1 MATRFHLL
9 ISMSLLAALSG
20 CIDPPKSPHVS
31 VHDLVTDLEKARPL
45 AEQGSAEDQYQL
57 GLRYESATPQDH
69 REAVSWYRMAAQ
81 QRHAGALYRL
91 CLLSDKGRGTAQ
103 DYQEALRWCQLA
115 SDQGHGQAM
124 FTIGQHYANGQGVIK
139 DVVQAHQ
146 WYNLAAAHGYEAA
159 AKWRDRLAQDM
170 TATQIAQ
177 AQFLAR
183 NWRPRPDESP
193 QE

>member
-1 MATRFHLL
+1 MKVFLPSILL
-9 ISMSLLAALSG
+9 ILFSALPG
-20 CIDPPKSPHVS
+20 CIDLSKSPHVD
-31 VHDLVTDLEKARPL
+31 VHDLVSDLEKAKPL

-57 GLRYESATPQDH
+57 GVRYEHAFPQDH
-69 REAVSWYRMAAQ
+69 REAVSWYRLAAQ
-81 QRHAGALYRL
+81 QQHVGALYRL
-91 CLLSDKGRGTAQ
+91 CVLSDKGRGIAQ
-103 DYQEALRWCQLA
+103 DYQEALRWCHLA

-124 FTIGQHYANGQGVIK
+124 FTIGQHFANGQGVLK

-159 AKWRDRLAQDM
+159 AKWRDRLALDM

-183 NWRPRPDESP
+183 NWRPKPDDSP

>member
-1 MATRFHLL
+1 MKVILPSMLCILL
-9 ISMSLLAALSG
+9 GTMPG
-20 CIDPPKSPHVS
+20 CLEPQKSPHID
-31 VHDLVTDLEKARPL
+31 VHSLVTDLEKAKPL
-45 AEQGSAEDQYQL
+45 AEQGNPEDQYQL
-57 GLRYESATPQDH
+57 GLRYEQAFPHDH
-69 REAVSWYRMAAQ
+69 REAISWYRLAAE
-81 QRHAGALYRL
+81 QRHVGALYRL
-91 CLLSDKGRGTAQ
+91 CVLSDKGRGIAQ

-124 FTIGQHYANGQGVIK
+124 FTIGQHYANGLGVPK
-139 DVVQAHQ
+139 DVVLAHQ

-159 AKWRDRLAQDM
+159 AKWRDRLALDM

-183 NWRPRPDESP
+183 NWRPKPDDSP